1 MKKLLLGLLLTMIPV
16 LPVTAADTGISPD
29 VRDAFES
36 YIELPSILVPV
47 LKKAQDKQSADAA
60 AAELSAALPNIY
72 TTRSKLHNIQSLT
85 QEQSIA
91 ISSQYGQRMRE
102 EWARIYEEIERLR
115 KARCH
120 QSPEFLK
127 AYRLMCMMIEK

>member
-60 AAELSAALPNIY
+60 AAELSASLPNIY

-91 ISSQYGQRMRE
+91 ISRQYGQRMRE

-115 KARCH
+115 KTRCY